1 VINKFTTHD
10 SKNQFAITIATWIV
24 PIIFLYAFLITF
36 LSSFSFS
43 SNLQNINDS
52 VAEGSLG
59 NKLFWIFLLSISV
72 FVWRKLYKN
81 RIKTLN
87 LHIYLLI
94 AYISLEV
101 LSAVWSAV
109 PLISLRRS
117 IQQTIIL
124 FCILTPFLL
133 GIDKNQI
140 LFKVCAILAFI
151 VLINIVLIPLFG
163 IPSFGYNG
171 TFPQKNLLGQ
181 ISTIAFFLCVYAAI
195 QTIGKNRV
203 FFIFSAALAILLV
216 VISRSKTS
224 LALLMIVPFISY
236 VFITIAHVKN
246 PLTRSVL
253 ILINIT
259 VIFSIISASIL
270 VPFDIYDISN
280 LLFHDRT
287 FTGRTRIWEFAGY
300 YINQAPIIGYG
311 YGSFWGIGSATKAI
325 GEGFIG
331 GLLQAHD
338 GYVDIILETGYLGLT
353 IASLFLLA
361 LLRQIVSIPKND
373 KWLAILLLSCVIFI
387 LLNNT
392 MESSLFRSYVPLWVT
407 LLLSAGLSIQ
417 SKAQRKP
424 FNKSGTNLL

>member
-1 VINKFTTHD
+1 VINNLSTKD

-24 PIIFLYAFLITF
+24 PIVFLYAFLITF

-59 NKLFWIFLLSISV
+59 NKLFWIFLLSISI

-94 AYISLEV
+94 AYTSLEV
-101 LSAVWSAV
+101 LSAFWSDV

-117 IQQTIIL
+117 IQQTLIL
-124 FCILTPFLL
+124 FCMLTPFLL

-140 LFKVCAILAFI
+140 LIKVCAVLAFI
-151 VLINIVLIPLFG
+151 VLLNVVLIPLFG
-163 IPSFGYNG
+163 IPGFGYNG
-171 TFPQKNLLGQ
+171 IFPQKNILGQ
-181 ISTIAFFLCVYAAI
+181 ISTIAFFLCVYAAT
-195 QTIGKNRV
+195 QTIGKNRA
-203 FFIFSAALAILLV
+203 FFIFSAVLAILLV

-224 LALLMIVPFISY
+224 LALLMIVPLISY
-236 VFITIAHVKN
+236 VFIMIARVKN
-246 PLTRSVL
+246 PLTRYVL
-253 ILINIT
+253 ILISI
-259 VIFSIISASIL
+259 VAIFIAISASIL

-280 LLFHDRT
+280 VLFHDRT
-287 FTGRTRIWEFAGY
+287 FTGRTKIWEFAGY

-311 YGSFWGIGSATKAI
+311 YGSFWGIGNATKAI

-338 GYVDIILETGYLGLT
+338 GYVDIVLETGYLGLT
-353 IASLFLLA
+353 IASLFLLT
-361 LLRQIVSIPKND
+361 LLRQILSMPKTD
-373 KWLAILLLSCVIFI
+373 KWLAILLLSSVIFI

-392 MESSLFRSYVPLWVT
+392 MESSLFRSYVPMWIT
-407 LLLSAGLSIQ
+407 LLLSAGLTIQ
-417 SKAQRKP
+417 PKSQHTF
-424 FNKSGTNLL
+424 FNTSGPHLS

>member
-1 VINKFTTHD
+1 VINDSPTLD

-24 PIIFLYAFLITF
+24 PIVFLYAFLITF

-43 SNLQNINDS
+43 SNMQNINDS

-59 NKLFWIFLLSISV
+59 NKLFWIFLLSISI

-101 LSAVWSAV
+101 LSAFWSAV

-140 LFKVCAILAFI
+140 LIKVCAVLAFI
-151 VLINIVLIPLFG
+151 VLLNVVLIPLFG
-163 IPSFGYNG
+163 IPGFGYSG
-171 TFPQKNLLGQ
+171 IFPQKNILGQ
-181 ISTIAFFLCVYAAI
+181 VATIAFFFCVYAV
-195 QTIGKNRV
+195 GKTNKSIKA
-203 FFIFSAALAILLV
+203 FYILNAALSVLLII
-216 VISRSKTS
+216 ISHSKTS
-224 LALLMIVPFISY
+224 LALLLVVPAFAYIFL
-236 VFITIAHVKN
+236 VTFRIEN
-246 PLTRSVL
+246 PVTRSVL
-253 ILINIT
+253 IIVNLTI
-259 VIFSIISASIL
+259 VFAVISASIL

-287 FTGRTRIWEFAGY
+287 FTGRTKIWEFAGY

-338 GYVDIILETGYLGLT
+338 GYVDIILETGYFGLT

-361 LLRQIVSIPKND
+361 LFRQIVSIPKAD
-373 KWLAILLLSCVIFI
+373 KWLAILLLSSVIFI

-392 MESSLFRSYVPLWVT
+392 MESSLFRSYVPMWIT
-407 LLLSAGLSIQ
+407 ILLSAGLIIQ
-417 SKAQRKP
+417 PKAQRKS
-424 FNKSGTNLL
+424 FNMSGTNLP